1 LYIAIGVVCGG
12 KRMMRIEIIGVN
24 NEWKTTIY
32 TTLLRKDRK
41 CLQTKKKSR
50 CVFAMAQFN
59 CFEEN

>member
-1 LYIAIGVVCGG
+1 MENYDIHYLI
-12 KRMMRIEIIGVN
+12 K
-24 NEWKTTIY
+24 
-32 TTLLRKDRK
+32 KDRK

>member
-1 LYIAIGVVCGG
+1 
-12 KRMMRIEIIGVN
+12 MMRIEIIGVN